1 MVIGLVT
8 ASISIPEAQS
18 LKDKRSVLRSLK
30 DRVLNQMN
38 VSVAEVGRQDSWQ
51 YSELAFVTVAA
62 EAAIVESRMAD
73 ISTFMRG
80 TPRFVLLSIH
90 NELL

>member
-8 ASISIPEAQS
+8 VSISIPESHS

-30 DRVLNQMN
+30 DRILNKMN
-38 VSVAEVGRQDSWQ
+38 VSVAEVGQQDAWK

-62 EAAIVESRMAD
+62 ESEVVQKRISELSEILRGNPMYVLID
-73 ISTFMRG
+73 IETQM
-80 TPRFVLLSIH
+80 L
-90 NELL
+90 

>member
-8 ASISIPEAQS
+8 VSISIPEAQS

-73 ISTFMRG
+73 ISKFMRG

-90 NELL
+90 NQLL